1 MARRTK
7 TSLFDDLFFIASK
20 LPWWASAAIA
30 VGIYFYLHSVAIA
43 PAAVSPDINQ
53 LSTTVLQTIF
63 KVAASFGQYLLP
75 LIFASGMVASLLARK
90 KRRDLLESIAKPGG
104 NTLEG
109 ISWQQ
114 FERLVGETFRRQG
127 FTVQENDTGGP
138 DGGIDL
144 ILRKEGERYL
154 VQCKQW
160 RAMKVSVSIIRELYG
175 VMAAEGA
182 VGGYVITSG
191 RFTEEAKAFAT
202 GRNVQLIDGSELN
215 RWIAASQRN
224 RPASSSLMPEPATR
238 VEPTLEASPD
248 PACPKCQAPMVM
260 RTAKQGLNSGNRFW
274 GCSRYPQCRGIQS
287 IEVTRGATKGT
298 TQAP

>member
-30 VGIYFYLHSVAIA
+30 VGLYFYLHSVAIA
-43 PAAVSPDINQ
+43 PAAISPDINQ
-53 LSTTVLQTIF
+53 LSTTLQQTIF
-63 KVAASFGQYLLP
+63 KMAAGFGQYLLP
-75 LIFASGMVASLLARK
+75 MIFAGGAVVSLLGRK

-104 NTLEG
+104 NTLAS

-114 FERLVGETFRRQG
+114 FEQLVGETFRRQG

-144 ILRKEGERYL
+144 VLHREGERYL

-160 RAMKVSVSIIRELYG
+160 RAMKVGVSIVRELYG

-202 GRNVQLIDGSELN
+202 GRNVRLVDGNELN
-215 RWIAASQRN
+215 QWVATSQRN
-224 RPASSSLMPEPATR
+224 RPISPAPISEPATR
-238 VEPTLEASPD
+238 IEPTLEKSPD
-248 PACPKCQAPMVM
+248 PTCPKCQAPMVM

-287 IEVTRGATKGT
+287 IEVT
-298 TQAP
+298 